1 MNFFL
6 YYPLKRGGAYPQFFG
21 KERRYQKHINHEITT
36 YLVTKAATNKS
47 SIAIEDLTNIRQR
60 TNQQPRSKKE
70 RRLSN
75 SWAFDQFRIF
85 LAYKCAL
92 HGVKLILVNPAY
104 TSLTCHKCLHIS
116 PTKETT
122 YRKGK
127 NYHCFHCGWK
137 GDADYNGAKNIA
149 ALGLSVN
156 QPGGPWLSCEVSC
169 LDFVPRQLT
178 I

>member
-1 MNFFL
+1 MRFIPTL
-6 YYPLKRGGAYPQFFG
+6 PFG
-21 KERRYQKHINHEITT
+21 RARVFSQHFDKN
-36 YLVTKAATNKS
+36 

-75 SWAFDQFRIF
+75 SWAFYQFRMF
-85 LAYKCAL
+85 LAYKCVL

-156 QPGGPWLSCEVSC
+156 LPGGPWLSCEVSS
-169 LDFVPRQLT
+169 LDFVPRQPT
-178 I
+178 IWDILEGYEKPASNQRL